1 MAGYGEVDRMVAAV
15 AETARRYGALLACEP
30 GAEGVIASVGVGYL
44 AHVGE
49 GRLELCRADAC
60 SPRPGQ
66 VALGPL
72 DATSDEV
79 VALSRRVLAGFQRQ
93 VGRECA
99 RRAELACA
107 ADDAEAPEVV
117 HRYLRL
123 GFSLPHEL
131 RPRATDKRVLA
142 VDDLA
147 CLVLRELERTR
158 RLARFERC
166 RDGSWVAAVTPAADT
181 VPLVADHFARRL
193 ASERFCLADPGHRV
207 AAFHEA
213 RAAHCGVVRL
223 DERLCRQLAAL
234 DEAELAA
241 DERRVRALWRCFHDH
256 VLASG
261 SRAGSV
267 WDTERRRERAP

>member
-1 MAGYGEVDRMVAAV
+1 MDGCGEVERMVAAV

-30 GAEGVIASVGVGYL
+30 EEAGVIASVGVGYL

-72 DATSDEV
+72 DAASDEV
-79 VALSRRVLAGFQRQ
+79 AALSRRVLAGFRRKA
-93 VGRECA
+93 GRECA

-107 ADDAEAPEVV
+107 ADDAAAPEVV

-131 RPRATDKRVLA
+131 RARPADKRALA

-147 CLVLRELERTR
+147 CRVLRELESTYQ
-158 RLARFERC
+158 LARFSRC
-166 RDGSWVAAVTPAADT
+166 RDASLVAVVGPAADV
-181 VPLVADHFARRL
+181 VPLAAPRFARRM
-193 ASERFCLADPGHRV
+193 AAERFCLVDPGHRV

-213 RAAHCGVVRL
+213 RAASCGIMRL
-223 DERLCRQLAAL
+223 DERFCRRVAAL
-234 DEAELAA
+234 GGDGLAA
-241 DERRVRALWRCFHDH
+241 DERSLRALWQGFRDH

-267 WDTERRRERAP
+267 WDTRA